1 MNPDNITVVQLRS
14 DDFGKEEV
22 NFNISIPVTFVDADH
37 FMQLVV
43 KQWP

>member
-1 MNPDNITVVQLRS
+1 MNPDNITVVQLGS

-22 NFNISIPVTFVDADH
+22 NFNIRIPVSPVDADY
-37 FMQLVV
+37 FMQLVM